1 MEIFFFGKKHVLL
14 CSLKKMKPL
23 GVITIASK
31 PLDFKYLAVIA
42 VLFLTANGLFS
53 VMAIALGKE
62 M

>member
-1 MEIFFFGKKHVLL
+1 
-14 CSLKKMKPL
+14 MKPL

-53 VMAIALGKE
+53 VMAKALGRE
-62 M
+62 MKDLVYLILTWTEIF